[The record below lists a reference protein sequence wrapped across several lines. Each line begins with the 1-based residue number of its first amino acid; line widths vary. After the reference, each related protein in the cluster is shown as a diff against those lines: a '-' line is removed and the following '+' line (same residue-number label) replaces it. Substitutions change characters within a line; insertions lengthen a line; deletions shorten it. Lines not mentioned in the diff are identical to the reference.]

1 MFKIGEFSR
10 LAQVSIRMLRHY
22 DAAGLLKPVHTD
34 SASGYRF
41 YSGNQLNTLHQIV
54 FLRDAGF
61 RIAEIADLLRNWD
74 EGILER
80 RLREKRSEA
89 MKLLDKENEKITLI
103 DKAIASLEKRT
114 LPMDFPV
121 TLKSAPSR
129 LVASLR
135 RILPDHYGKYDLWKD
150 LYRAVEENGLAS
162 RLTGEHVCIFHDEG
176 YKESDVDLEACV
188 MLGEGCGP
196 GAGIEVKNTEPIER
210 MVCVTAYG
218 PYENCLDALA
228 SLASWLQE
236 RDSFSMLGFSRQIC
250 HVGPQNES
258 DPDKYVTE
266 IQIPVAMR

>member
-22 DAAGLLKPVHTD
+22 DATGLLKPVHID
-34 SASGYRF
+34 RASGYRF
-41 YSGNQLNTLHQIV
+41 YSGDQLNTLHRIV

-61 RIAEIADLLRNWD
+61 GISEINDLLRNWD
-74 EGILER
+74 EGYLEK

-89 MKLLDKENEKITLI
+89 LALI
-103 DKAIASLEKRT
+103 DTTTEKVALIDGAIASLKKRT

-121 TLKSAPSR
+121 TMKSAPSQ

-135 RILPDHYGKYDLWKD
+135 RTLPDHYGKYDLWKE
-150 LYRAVEENGLAS
+150 LYRLVEANGLAP
-162 RLTGEHVCIFHDEG
+162 RLTGEHICIHHDEG
-176 YKESDVDLEACV
+176 YKESDVELEACL
-188 MLGEGCGP
+188 MLKEGSTSEEGVE
-196 GAGIEVKNTEPIER
+196 IRRMEPIDQ

-218 PYENCLDALA
+218 RYENCLDALA

-236 RDSFSMLGFSRQIC
+236 RDSFAMLGFSRQIC

-258 DPDKYVTE
+258 DPDNYVTE
-266 IQIPVAMR
+266 IQIPVVTR